1 MSELNESNYR
11 RICIINWALAPPL
24 FLIFAW
30 PYQIS
35 SQILEVQVLYSLPG
49 TLLFALPFTLTLL
62 HGHVAMALG
71 HLHIHHFYNW
81 LRKKPLTY
89 GIFYHDIL
97 VSTRFRLILLV
108 LSFVLFMTG
117 FFL

>member
-1 MSELNESNYR
+1 MSELSVKNYR
-11 RICIINWALAPPL
+11 RICVINWFLAPPL

-30 PYQIS
+30 PYRIS
-35 SQILEVQVLYSLPG
+35 SQILEVHALYSIPG

-71 HLHIHHFYNW
+71 HLHMHHFYDW
-81 LRKKPLTY
+81 LRNKPLTY

-108 LSFVLFMTG
+108 LSFAIFAGGLV
-117 FFL
+117 